1 MNTNHFDQNQDSPY
15 TSLERQSL
23 YQILCATMIIDG
35 EQDPRELALIS
46 KINRILGITTADIEA
61 SRRLSEP
68 EMTQCLRNMDFAKK
82 AYLGKFIAQVILA
95 DGKIT
100 PIEERFFYAAK
111 QKLSLPDVD

>member
-1 MNTNHFDQNQDSPY
+1 MNTNHFDQNQNSPY

-35 EQDPRELALIS
+35 ERDPRELALIN
-46 KINRILGITTADIEA
+46 KLNRLLGITTADIEA

-68 EMTQCLRNMDFAKK
+68 EMTRCLRNMDFAKK

-100 PIEERFFYAAK
+100 PIEERFFYAMK
-111 QKLSLPDVD
+111 QRLGLPDVD